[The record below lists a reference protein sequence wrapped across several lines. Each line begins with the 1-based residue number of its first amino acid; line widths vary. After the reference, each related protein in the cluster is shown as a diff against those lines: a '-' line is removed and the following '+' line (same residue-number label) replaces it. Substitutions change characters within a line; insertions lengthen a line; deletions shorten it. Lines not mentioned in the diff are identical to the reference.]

1 MCALKRERLARAC
14 SLKAMN
20 QKRRCTEEDRAEL
33 EIILQK
39 HLEIHEK
46 LKAALKSVLVAALR
60 SAQPVIAS

>member
-20 QKRRCTEEDRAEL
+20 QKRRCTEDRAEL
-33 EIILQK
+33 EVILQK